1 MLRTALRLHPQ
12 APTLFFRQYARKPP
26 PLPTT
31 APTSPRREP
40 YVLTPRSLLAIYRKQ
55 CTHPSL
61 TFLPAPVSS
70 PSRGFLPSGSFG
82 ADPSEYS
89 QWAHIA
95 HASTLASALD
105 HVDRIFSLH
114 PVPQASAPRSAPL
127 PTWLLVAILCK
138 PPATPPEAFAATT
151 LVLYHPHVSHELS
164 PLVLL
169 LAAYWLANLRMYAP
183 LRSVVVRLANYKHG
197 LHDFHIALMLR
208 ILAQV
213 RPANELQRM
222 IALLLDL
229 ATRNNFDLGVR
240 TYRAVLENRAATE
253 HVAARVETHM
263 KARGYSP
270 NLSHSRA
277 FVRIYGRAG
286 KRKAASTYWRRIRL
300 GEYYG
305 RKAEYISTI
314 RHQSLLLEDTLRGGK
329 RSKQVKQYIKYLLK
343 ISARLEADPALR
355 QSGCVPSLPGRTG
368 IPKKVYMLALRVSA
382 NDTATPSRELLGV
395 FRSGLDSIGDGTKRL
410 WCYFVTIKGLLKR
423 SEYGEAGK
431 LLSEIWDDRG
441 QFSAPEVTIAVEALT
456 MIRRPDAAF
465 RLLSSLAPELDPPFV
480 AVGEHLEGD
489 YVVLTPKT
497 YLRAERTIDT
507 QAVNSYMVSLL
518 RIGRPDAVF
527 FIWDTMPRVFGVE
540 PDSVTLA
547 IALKAA
553 RYARKTEGALQVAIA
568 DFGLGRV
575 LSLRNQSAPR
585 DWTTLNGEEASNAF
599 GALLAADGK
608 RPVTA
613 FWRGE
618 RAGAIA
624 LQVAWEVLT
633 TNWPEL
639 RGFDPPC
646 FAIRRSAGEQAVS
659 PMSDLLH
666 SFTSHTSDRG
676 AAIDSDSDIA
686 EGAHQEDG
694 RTYFGIVPEDALFRA
709 LLDLLAEEDRAAQ
722 IPLVL
727 TWMRYL
733 KVHPSRDTLAT
744 ALVYWGEV
752 TFEGPWIQ
760 RLRGGESQYIRLLK
774 WITKWVGRGNVP
786 RRDEMQKALMRVKW
800 FRELDAFRVKS
811 NNAMGDWSE
820 F

>member
-1 MLRTALRLHPQ
+1 MLRSALRIHPQ
-12 APTLFFRQYARKPP
+12 APPLFVRQYVRNPP
-26 PLPTT
+26 PLSPTV
-31 APTSPRREP
+31 PTSPRREP
-40 YVLTPRSLLAIYRKQ
+40 YVLTPRSLLAIYRKR

-61 TFLPAPVSS
+61 TFVPAPTSPPPGGLLPPGSS
-70 PSRGFLPSGSFG
+70 QPDF
-82 ADPSEYS
+82 SEYS

-95 HASTLASALD
+95 SAPTLASALD
-105 HVDRIFSLH
+105 HVDHVLSLL
-114 PVPQASAPRSAPL
+114 PVTPTSAPRPAPL
-127 PTWLLVAILCK
+127 PTWLLLAILCK
-138 PPATPPEAFAATT
+138 PPATATEALAATT
-151 LVLYHPHVSHELS
+151 LALHHPHTSTDLS

-183 LRSVVVRLANYKHG
+183 LRSLVLRLINYKHG

-213 RPANELQRM
+213 HPANELQRM

-229 ATRNNFDLGVR
+229 ATRNHFDLGVR
-240 TYRAVLENRAATE
+240 TYRAILENRAATGR
-253 HVAARVETHM
+253 VASRVEQHM

-277 FVRIYGRAG
+277 FVHIYGRTG
-286 KRKAASTYWRRIRL
+286 KRKAASRYWRRIRL
-300 GEYYG
+300 GQYYG
-305 RKAEYISTI
+305 PKAEYITAI
-314 RHQSLLLEDTLRGGK
+314 RHQALLLEDTLRGGK
-329 RSKQVKQYIKYLLK
+329 RPKQITQYVKYLLK
-343 ISARLEADPALR
+343 TAARAEADPTVR
-355 QSGCVPSLPGRTG
+355 QCGHVPPFPGHMG
-368 IPKKVYMLALRVSA
+368 IPKKVYMLALRVYA
-382 NDTATPSRELLGV
+382 NDAATSLHQLLNT
-395 FRSGLDSIGDGTKRL
+395 FRLGLDSIGDGTKRL

-423 SEYGEAGK
+423 SEYGEAAK
-431 LLSEIWDDRG
+431 LLGEIWDGRDK
-441 QFSAPEVTIAVEALT
+441 FSAPEVTIAVEALT
-456 MIRRPDAAF
+456 MVGRPDAAF
-465 RLLSSLAPELDPPFV
+465 RLLLSLVPESDTLMAV
-480 AVGEHLEGD
+480 AGHLEGD

-497 YLRAERTIDT
+497 YVRAERTIDT

-527 FIWDTMPRVFGVE
+527 FIWDTMRRVFRVE

-547 IALKAA
+547 IVLKAA

-575 LSLRNQSAPR
+575 LSLGNQTATQ
-585 DWTTLNGEEASNAF
+585 DWTTLGREEATEAF
-599 GALLAADGK
+599 KALLVADGK
-608 RPVTA
+608 RSGTA

-618 RAGAIA
+618 RAGVVA
-624 LQVAWEVLT
+624 LRTAWEVLT
-633 TNWPEL
+633 MNWPEL
-639 RGFDPPC
+639 KGFDPPC
-646 FAIRRSAGEQAVS
+646 YAIRRSAGEQAVS

-666 SFTSHTSDRG
+666 SFTSHS
-676 AAIDSDSDIA
+676 SDIA
-686 EGAHQEDG
+686 AAADSQDADVSPHL
-694 RTYFGIVPEDALFRA
+694 RMYFGIVPEDAMFRA
-709 LLDLLAEEDRAAQ
+709 LFDLLAEEDRAAQ

-760 RLRGGESQYIRLLK
+760 RLRRGESQYVRLLK
-774 WITKWVGRGNVP
+774 WITKWVGWGNVP

-800 FRELDAFRVKS
+800 FRELDAFKVKS
-811 NNAMGDWSE
+811 KDAMGDWSR